1 MNEEEFQLLLSCAR
15 SEPDSG
21 SIKERVNKNLNW
33 RKLLDLAEHHG
44 VRPMLRQ
51 SLKAVCWDYV
61 PQETRIELERFYKTN
76 AQRSLLFVG
85 ELLRLFA
92 EFAHACIPAATFKGI
107 ILAESIY
114 GDLSLRE
121 FSDLDIIVHDADASK
136 VEDILASAGY
146 IPDFPD
152 RDFRSA
158 FLAYQGQYAFR
169 NKRTGFSVDLHW
181 RLASKGEAFLVR
193 SEDVWSRLEQVAI
206 CGRMVPS
213 LAHDDLTLLLAAHG
227 TKEGWRFLKWVCDF
241 AEILRKCRNI
251 DWVTVLA
258 RAERSYC
265 SRPLQL
271 AMFLA
276 STLLD
281 APAPQQLIDKAQENP
296 AVRALAEKARG
307 RLLCSGPTGELIDFL
322 NGLNTHD
329 RMRHRLLPVAT
340 LLTTRTVGDYKAMP
354 LPKSLW
360 GAYYVTR
367 PFRLAAKAAELVIR
381 GNQTRFRSLMR

>member
-1 MNEEEFQLLLSCAR
+1 MMAKEFQLLLSCAR

-21 SIKERVNKNLNW
+21 SIKGRVNKNLNW
-33 RKLLDLAEHHG
+33 RKLLDLAEYHG

-61 PQETRIELERFYKTN
+61 PQETRIELERFHETN
-76 AQRSLLFVG
+76 AQRSLLFAG
-85 ELLRLFA
+85 ELLRLLT
-92 EFAHACIPAATFKGI
+92 EFAHECIPVATFKGI
-107 ILAESIY
+107 VLAQSIY

-121 FSDLDIIVHDADASK
+121 FSDLDIIVHDADVSK
-136 VEDILASAGY
+136 VEAILSSAGY

-152 RDFRSA
+152 KDFRSA

-181 RLASKGEAFLVR
+181 RLSSKGEAFLVR
-193 SEDVWSRLEQVAI
+193 SEDIWPRLEQVAI

-251 DWVTVLA
+251 DWASVLA

-281 APAPQQLIDKAQENP
+281 APAPQQLIDKARENP
-296 AVRALAEKARG
+296 AVRALAEKARS
-307 RLLCSGPTGELIDFL
+307 RLLCSGPTGELTDFL

-329 RMRHRLLPVAT
+329 RVRHRLLPVAT

-360 GAYYVTR
+360 SLYYVTR
-367 PFRLAAKAAELVIR
+367 PFRLAAKAAELVIPS
-381 GNQTRFRSLMR
+381 N